1 MSEYSNNFIELEL
14 FVILADLLSLNMRD
28 FTVCDAVAENLN
40 PSYLFS
46 STLSD
51 VVAESEEVE
60 EPKAE
65 NWWTAIPPESLFS
78 FSITIPSGAVIS

>member
-1 MSEYSNNFIELEL
+1 MSEYSNSFIELEL

-65 NWWTAIPPESLFS
+65 NWRTAIPEANIEFFERSLRRHLD
-78 FSITIPSGAVIS
+78 

>member
-1 MSEYSNNFIELEL
+1 MEL
-14 FVILADLLSLNMRD
+14 FVIAADLFSFNMRD
-28 FTVCDAVAENLN
+28 FTVCEAVAVNLN

-46 STLSD
+46 NTLSD
-51 VVAESEEVE
+51 VEAESEEVE

-78 FSITIPSGAVIS
+78 FNITMKSK